1 MTLTENA
8 QNYVNELTP
17 LVKKY
22 AEIYGYSPDVV
33 PAIVAQSC
41 YETHYGDM
49 SNDIPRV
56 AHNYFGIKH
65 GGLNYYTGMT
75 YDSFT
80 DKLIPSENLIITPE
94 NRSHLWRAYDT
105 MEDGVKGYF
114 EFLNQHEAYSKLKT
128 ISNPQEYLLSIS
140 RGGYAGGGDHYGN
153 TSIDIMNDYDLIN
166 YCNSIPVSTSSN
178 VPTED
183 FTLSKQDG
191 TISQNE
197 VISSDLETVVSL
209 LNNIKN
215 SNNKNTYEKA
225 TTTYESTTNIP
236 NNLINGQN
244 SYLEISN
251 NLTESLNKELSVIAS
266 VAQCYYDIDNDLAN
280 EQKYQTQIDNFLS
293 TDITFDINFTN
304 YMFEPSSLIQGASGK
319 IKRTEIADLLNG
331 NQLNGPIHDN
341 LSIAKESARNTM
353 ESIAELQ
360 NTIATSNRLNGEAW
374 RQISQKLDEYNEV
387 LKLKISLADTLESA
401 MANALKLIL
410 AYLEDY
416 EYIDDTKLEETIK
429 TILEAKAMISTLKM
443 NINQTQTSSKEI
455 TDESGNIKTIT
466 YTEYVYSA
474 SARKDMQA
482 KIVELEQ
489 IIEELTKE
497 VRKQEGLYNILAQ
510 AEQIIN
516 DALSEVYS
524 KYATKVSN
532 IVTGKEVSYTSPNNT
547 TYVSPKTIPSRLAQ
561 DSQTNEIPSGKV
573 TKEAFENNSE
583 LKNTYGT
590 YEDYLNGVEIIHN
603 NEYTDT
609 ANKGIGLSEE
619 LSDLISKNPKENLLE
634 ESTKAETTSKGSY
647 NSSPNINNPYND
659 SSNNTSTD
667 NKTEEKPGTSAEPS
681 DSPNTSSD
689 NTNSNTSS
697 NENTSNKFYESEE
710 ISSENNTSNTASK
723 ENNQETIKEPDTDST
738 IDDKLNNNDI
748 KDSATNITSPS
759 ENNSKIDNPS
769 KDNYYYDDDKQDI
782 FSNNST
788 SIFKTVGI
796 AAATIGAVGATA
808 YGAKKYL
815 EKRNNDKDKSY
826 SSNNVN
832 DTNEEDK
839 DDTGLD
845 GFE

>member
-1 MTLTENA
+1 M
-8 QNYVNELTP
+8 
-17 LVKKY
+17 
-22 AEIYGYSPDVV
+22 
-33 PAIVAQSC
+33 
-41 YETHYGDM
+41 
-49 SNDIPRV
+49 
-56 AHNYFGIKH
+56 
-65 GGLNYYTGMT
+65 
-75 YDSFT
+75 
-80 DKLIPSENLIITPE
+80 
-94 NRSHLWRAYDT
+94 
-105 MEDGVKGYF
+105 
-114 EFLNQHEAYSKLKT
+114 
-128 ISNPQEYLLSIS
+128 
-140 RGGYAGGGDHYGN
+140 
-153 TSIDIMNDYDLIN
+153 
-166 YCNSIPVSTSSN
+166 
-178 VPTED
+178 
-183 FTLSKQDG
+183 
-191 TISQNE
+191 
-197 VISSDLETVVSL
+197 
-209 LNNIKN
+209 
-215 SNNKNTYEKA
+215 
-225 TTTYESTTNIP
+225 
-236 NNLINGQN
+236 
-244 SYLEISN
+244 
-251 NLTESLNKELSVIAS
+251 
-266 VAQCYYDIDNDLAN
+266 
-280 EQKYQTQIDNFLS
+280 
-293 TDITFDINFTN
+293 
-304 YMFEPSSLIQGASGK
+304 
-319 IKRTEIADLLNG
+319 LNG
-331 NQLNGPIHDN
+331 DQLNGPIHNN

-353 ESIAELQ
+353 ESIADLQ
-360 NTIATSNRLNGEAW
+360 NTIATSDKLKGEAW
-374 RQISQKLDEYNEV
+374 QQISQKLDEYNEI

-416 EYIDDTKLEETIK
+416 DYIDDTKLEETVK
-429 TILEAKAMISTLKM
+429 TILEAKATISTLKM
-443 NINQTQTSSKEI
+443 SISQTQTSSKEV
-455 TDESGNIKTIT
+455 TDESGNTKIET

-474 SARKDMQA
+474 NARKAMQS
-482 KIVELEQ
+482 KITELEQ

-497 VRKQEGLYNILAQ
+497 VRKQEGLYNVLAQ

-532 IVTGKEVSYTSPNNT
+532 IVTGTEVSYTSPNNT
-547 TYVSPKTIPSRLAQ
+547 TYVSPETIPSRLEQ
-561 DSQTNEIPSGKV
+561 DSQTYEIPSGKV
-573 TKEAFENNSE
+573 TKEDFDKDSE

-609 ANKGIGLSEE
+609 ANKGIELTKE
-619 LSDLISKNPKENLLE
+619 LSDLINKNPKENLLE
-634 ESTKAETTSKGSY
+634 EPTKEGVSSKGNY
-647 NSSPNINNPYND
+647 NSSPTKKYPYND

-667 NKTEEKPGTSAEPS
+667 NKTEEKPETSEEPS

-710 ISSENNTSNTASK
+710 ISSGNNASNTASK

-759 ENNSKIDNPS
+759 KNNSKTDTSS
-769 KDNYYYDDDKQDI
+769 KDNYYYDDKQDI

-796 AAATIGAVGATA
+796 ATATVGAVGATA

-845 GFE
+845 SFE

>member
-1 MTLTENA
+1 MALTENA
-8 QNYVNELTP
+8 QNYVDELTP

-22 AEIYGYSPDVV
+22 AEIYGYSPNVV

-41 YETHYGDM
+41 YETGYGDM

-75 YDSFT
+75 YDTFT
-80 DKLIPSENLIITPE
+80 GKLIPSENLIITPE

-105 MEDGVKGYF
+105 MEDGVRGYF
-114 EFLNQHEAYSKLKT
+114 EFLEQHNAYSKLKT
-128 ISNPQEYLLSIS
+128 ISNPEEYLLSIS
-140 RGGYAGGGDHYGN
+140 RAGYAGGGSDYGN
-153 TSIDIMNDYDLIN
+153 KSISIMKTNDLIN
-166 YCNSIPVSTSSN
+166 YCNSISASGIP
-178 VPTED
+178 ED
-183 FTLSKQDG
+183 FTLNKQD
-191 TISQNE
+191 TTTSQNE
-197 VISSDLETVVSL
+197 VISSDLELVVSL

-215 SNNKNTYEKA
+215 SNNKSTYEKT

-236 NNLINGQN
+236 NNLTNGQN

-266 VAQCYYDIDNDLAN
+266 VAQCYYDMDNDLAN

-304 YMFEPSSLIQGASGK
+304 YMFEPNSLIQGSSGK
-319 IKRTEIADLLNG
+319 VKRTEIADLLNG
-331 NQLNGPIHDN
+331 DQLNGPIHNN

-353 ESIAELQ
+353 ESIADLQ
-360 NTIATSNRLNGEAW
+360 NTIATSDKLKGEAW
-374 RQISQKLDEYNEV
+374 QQISQKLDEYNEI

-416 EYIDDTKLEETIK
+416 DYIDDTKLEETVK
-429 TILEAKAMISTLKM
+429 TILEAKATISTLKM
-443 NINQTQTSSKEI
+443 SISQTQTSSKEV
-455 TDESGNIKTIT
+455 TDESGNTKIET

-474 SARKDMQA
+474 NARKAMQS
-482 KIVELEQ
+482 KITELEQ

-497 VRKQEGLYNILAQ
+497 VRKQEGLYNVLAQ

-532 IVTGKEVSYTSPNNT
+532 IVTGTEVSYTSPNNT
-547 TYVSPKTIPSRLAQ
+547 TYVSPETIPSRLEQ
-561 DSQTNEIPSGKV
+561 DSQTYEIPSGKV
-573 TKEAFENNSE
+573 TKEDFDKDSE

-667 NKTEEKPGTSAEPS
+667 NKTEEKPETSEEPS

-710 ISSENNTSNTASK
+710 ISSGNNASNTASK

-759 ENNSKIDNPS
+759 KNNSKTDTSS
-769 KDNYYYDDDKQDI
+769 KDNYYYDDKQDI

-796 AAATIGAVGATA
+796 AAATVGAVGATA

>member
-8 QNYVNELTP
+8 QNYVDELTP

-41 YETHYGDM
+41 YETGYGDM

-56 AHNYFGIKH
+56 AHNYFGIRH
-65 GGLNYYTGMT
+65 GGKDYYTGMT
-75 YDSFT
+75 YYDTTGNLVPTDS
-80 DKLIPSENLIITPE
+80 LIITPE

-114 EFLNQHEAYSKLKT
+114 EFLEQHKAYSKLKT
-128 ISNPQEYLLSIS
+128 ITNPEEYLLSIS
-140 RGGYAGGGDHYGN
+140 RAGYAEGGDHYGN
-153 TSIDIMNDYDLIN
+153 TSIDIMKDYDLIN
-166 YCNSIPVSTSSN
+166 YCNSISTSGI
-178 VPTED
+178 PED
-183 FTLSKQDG
+183 FTLSKQDS
-191 TISQNE
+191 TVSQNE
-197 VISSDLETVVSL
+197 VISSDLELVVSL

-215 SNNKNTYEKA
+215 SNNKSTYEKT

-236 NNLINGQN
+236 NNLTNGQN

-266 VAQCYYDIDNDLAN
+266 VAQFYYDMDNDLAN

-304 YMFEPSSLIQGASGK
+304 YMFEPSSLIQGSSGK
-319 IKRTEIADLLNG
+319 VKRTEIADLLNG
-331 NQLNGPIHDN
+331 DQLNGPIHNN
-341 LSIAKESARNTM
+341 LSIAKESARDTM
-353 ESIAELQ
+353 TSIAELQ
-360 NTIATSNRLNGEAW
+360 NTIATSDKLKGEAW
-374 RQISQKLDEYNEV
+374 QQISQKLEEYNEI

-416 EYIDDTKLEETIK
+416 DYIDDTKLEETVT
-429 TILEAKAMISTLKM
+429 TILEAKATISTLKM
-443 NINQTQTSSKEI
+443 NINQTQTSSKEV
-455 TDESGNIKTIT
+455 TDESGNTKVET

-474 SARKDMQA
+474 RARKDMQN
-482 KIVELEQ
+482 KITELEQ
-489 IIEELTKE
+489 IIEKLTKE
-497 VRKQEGLYNILAQ
+497 VRKQEGLYNVLAQ

-532 IVTGKEVSYTSPNNT
+532 IVTGTEVSYTSPNNT
-547 TYVSPKTIPSRLAQ
+547 TYVSPETIPSRLEQ
-561 DSQTNEIPSGKV
+561 DSQTYEIPSGKV
-573 TKEAFENNSE
+573 AKEDFDKDSE

-609 ANKGIGLSEE
+609 ANKGIELSKE
-619 LSDLISKNPKENLLE
+619 LSDLINKNPKENLLE
-634 ESTKAETTSKGSY
+634 EPSNEVSVSPKSY
-647 NSSPNINNPYND
+647 SPTPNKNNPYNN
-659 SSNNTSTD
+659 SSNNNLSDTQNEENS
-667 NKTEEKPGTSAEPS
+667 KTPEEPS
-681 DSPNTSSD
+681 DSTNTPSD
-689 NTNSNTSS
+689 NTNTNTSP
-697 NENTSNKFYESEE
+697 NENTSNEFYESEE
-710 ISSENNTSNTASK
+710 ISSGNNTSNTTLE
-723 ENNQETIKEPDTDST
+723 ENNQETIKESDTNST
-738 IDDKLNNNDI
+738 IDDKLNNNDT
-748 KDSATNITSPS
+748 KDSTTTITNPS
-759 ENNSKIDNPS
+759 ENDSKTDTSS

-788 SIFKTVGI
+788 SIFKTIGI
-796 AAATIGAVGATA
+796 AAATVGAVGATA

-815 EKRNNDKDKSY
+815 EKRKDENKNDDSP
-826 SSNNVN
+826 SSAIDNISEREN
-832 DTNEEDK
+832 

-845 GFE
+845 DFE

>member
-1 MTLTENA
+1 MRLDKFLKMSRVIKRRT
-8 QNYVNELTP
+8 
-17 LVKKY
+17 
-22 AEIYGYSPDVV
+22 
-33 PAIVAQSC
+33 VA
-41 YETHYGDM
+41 
-49 SNDIPRV
+49 
-56 AHNYFGIKH
+56 
-65 GGLNYYTGMT
+65 
-75 YDSFT
+75 
-80 DKLIPSENLIITPE
+80 
-94 NRSHLWRAYDT
+94 
-105 MEDGVKGYF
+105 
-114 EFLNQHEAYSKLKT
+114 
-128 ISNPQEYLLSIS
+128 
-140 RGGYAGGGDHYGN
+140 
-153 TSIDIMNDYDLIN
+153 
-166 YCNSIPVSTSSN
+166 
-178 VPTED
+178 
-183 FTLSKQDG
+183 
-191 TISQNE
+191 NE
-197 VISSDLETVVSL
+197 VADCGRVSVNGKVVKPSYDVKVGD
-209 LNNIKN
+209 IIEIQFGDKV
-215 SNNKNTYEKA
+215 SKFEIV
-225 TTTYESTTNIP
+225 NIP
-236 NNLINGQN
+236 
-244 SYLEISN
+244 
-251 NLTESLNKELSVIAS
+251 KV
-266 VAQCYYDIDNDLAN
+266 
-280 EQKYQTQIDNFLS
+280 
-293 TDITFDINFTN
+293 
-304 YMFEPSSLIQGASGK
+304 QGK
-319 IKRTEIADLLNG
+319 
-331 NQLNGPIHDN
+331 
-341 LSIAKESARNTM
+341 
-353 ESIAELQ
+353 
-360 NTIATSNRLNGEAW
+360 
-374 RQISQKLDEYNEV
+374 
-387 LKLKISLADTLESA
+387 
-401 MANALKLIL
+401 
-410 AYLEDY
+410 
-416 EYIDDTKLEETIK
+416 KLEETIK

-573 TKEAFENNSE
+573 TKETFENNSE

-619 LSDLISKNPKENLLE
+619 LSDLINKNPKENLLE
-634 ESTKAETTSKGSY
+634 ESTKAETTSKDSY

-659 SSNNTSTD
+659 SSNNASTD
-667 NKTEEKPGTSAEPS
+667 NKTEEKPETSEEPS
-681 DSPNTSSD
+681 DSP
-689 NTNSNTSS
+689 NTSS

-710 ISSENNTSNTASK
+710 ISSKNNTSNTASK

-759 ENNSKIDNPS
+759 ENNSKTDTPS
-769 KDNYYYDDDKQDI
+769 KDNYYYDDKQDI

-796 AAATIGAVGATA
+796 AAATVGAVGATA